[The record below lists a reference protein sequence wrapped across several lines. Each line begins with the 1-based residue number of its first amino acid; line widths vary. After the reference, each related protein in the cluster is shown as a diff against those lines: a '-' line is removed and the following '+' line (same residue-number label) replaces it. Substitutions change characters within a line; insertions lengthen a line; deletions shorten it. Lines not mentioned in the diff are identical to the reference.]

1 MFQTIIAKIR
11 SLPKWVVIVS
21 IVAVFGAAIGGVFLI
36 AKRDSPQNVPSP
48 TGTTPGAN
56 YSPRGNTT
64 PNDTSEEPQ
73 KPEDKPSAS
82 SSQSH
87 TSQPSDTSST
97 PTGGASATTPTPTP
111 TQTPTP
117 DNPAPAVA
125 LLGWQLNA
133 SNTGLAPKGLNC
145 NSLPVYSGG
154 SKPAAG
160 TVITE
165 KRITTPLNLSNGNI
179 TIDRSCIKPTSV
191 IGQGLV
197 TSVDYDACGSS
208 CPPGVGQVTIRDSE
222 FDGSAMSAQDVAYS
236 CAFLGV
242 GILQRNYMHHMG
254 SGICFYNTGH
264 QLSGSAEGNFVH
276 NLRAYGDP
284 AGSGS
289 HNSALT
295 VRDFPTNTNPNR
307 RLTILNNRLDV
318 STGNDTGAAFIQTYG
333 DNIDH
338 VTFDGNLFEG
348 NGYQLIL
355 EAGFGNSYG
364 HNMRANNNRFSGTGY
379 GPGYVDDKGLG
390 YGWAEFTNNYRND
403 PAQTN
408 NQGTAVNL

>member
-1 MFQTIIAKIR
+1 MFAKIR
-11 SLPKWVVIVS
+11 SLPRWVVIVS
-21 IVAVFGAAIGGVFLI
+21 IVAVFTAVISGVFLI
-36 AKRDSPQNVPSP
+36 AQRNSLQNTPSP
-48 TGTTPGAN
+48 TSDVPGAN
-56 YSPRGNTT
+56 YSPRSNAA
-64 PNDTSEEPQ
+64 PNDTADQTQ
-73 KPEDKPSAS
+73 KPEDKPSTS
-82 SSQSH
+82 SSQPNTPQSGGA
-87 TSQPSDTSST
+87 SPT
-97 PTGGASATTPTPTP
+97 PTGTPEPAPSPTPNNP
-111 TQTPTP
+111 G
-117 DNPAPAVA
+117 NPAPAVS

-133 SNTGLAPKGLNC
+133 SNTGLAPKGLSC
-145 NSLPVYSGG
+145 NSLPVYSGS

-276 NLRAYGDP
+276 NLRAFGDP
-284 AGSGS
+284 GGSGS

-295 VRDFPTNTNPNR
+295 VRDFPTNANPNR
-307 RLTILNNRLDV
+307 SLTILNNRLDV
-318 STGNDTGAAFIQTYG
+318 STGNDTGAAFIQTNG

-348 NGYQLIL
+348 GGYQLIL

-390 YGWAEFTNNYRND
+390 YGWAQFTNNYRND
-403 PAQTN
+403 PIQVN
-408 NQGTAVNL
+408 NQGAAVSL